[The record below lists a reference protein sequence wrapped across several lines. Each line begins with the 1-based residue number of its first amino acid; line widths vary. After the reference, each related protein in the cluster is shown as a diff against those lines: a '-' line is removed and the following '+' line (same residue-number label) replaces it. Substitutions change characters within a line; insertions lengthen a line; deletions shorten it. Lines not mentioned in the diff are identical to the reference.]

1 MQGHLKQG
9 KRSSQSGWG
18 RETWE
23 DADVTAGG
31 GGRGGGT
38 SRIRYIYTVYVTKS
52 TVILKNSI
60 GIIVVSYSEKAT
72 APHSSPLARKIPWT
86 EEPGRPR
93 STGSGRVEHD
103 RATSLSLF
111 PSTHRRR
118 PWQPTPVFSPGESQG
133 QGGAWR
139 AAGYGVA
146 QSRTR
151 RKRLSGSRSSSN
163 RVTSEGLRHESRW
176 REDGSCQPSHFWV
189 DLERK

>member
-31 GGRGGGT
+31 GGGVGGT

-86 EEPGRPR
+86 EEPGRSPVGRSPR
-93 STGSGRVEHD
+93 CRTESDTTERLPFPF
-103 RATSLSLF
+103 SLSRL
-111 PSTHRRR
+111 
-118 PWQPTPVFSPGESQG
+118 GEGHGNPPQCSCLENPRDC
-133 QGGAWR
+133 GAWW
-139 AAGYGVA
+139 AAVHGVT
-146 QSRTR
+146 QTRTR
-151 RKRLSGSRSSSN
+151 LKRLRSSS
-163 RVTSEGLRHESRW
+163 SS
-176 REDGSCQPSHFWV
+176 SSSSA
-189 DLERK
+189 

>member
-86 EEPGRPR
+86 EEPGRSPVGRSPR
-93 STGSGRVEHD
+93 CRTESDTTERLPFPFSLSRLGEGHGNPPQCSCLENPRDGGAR
-103 RATSLSLF
+103 RAT
-111 PSTHRRR
+111 
-118 PWQPTPVFSPGESQG
+118 V
-133 QGGAWR
+133 
-139 AAGYGVA
+139 YGVA
-146 QSRTR
+146 QIRTR
-151 RKRLSGSRSSSN
+151 RKRRSSS
-163 RVTSEGLRHESRW
+163 SSSSIILFESRHD
-176 REDGSCQPSHFWV
+176 RGHDAFTSHTMEEGHGNP
-189 DLERK
+189 LQ